1 MESEKK
7 DTPSLRGSRGAR
19 GRGMANVRERAAEKS
34 PSPKPS
40 QEKRESSKPEQVESN
55 QGNKNTNQNSRTGR
69 RGQNR
74 QIHRRNRRMRQ
85 PNRNNRRLER
95 AQNAL
100 RNQSRNQRGNYRPRR
115 GFYSMRRRT
124 PFGRRSIFIAGLP
137 RFVTRF
143 RLFGMLRK
151 EGRCLRCSLLRD
163 RFGRSRGI
171 AFAEMQ
177 NPRDAWKIIQNYRG
191 REVFGNT
198 IFVTF
203 KRNPN
208 RWNYNRNNNRF
219 WNNRQFNNYNPRY
232 QRPFR
237 PNRGNY
243 GRGRGRGRGRNFQ

>member
-7 DTPSLRGSRGAR
+7 ETATLRGSRGAR
-19 GRGMANVRERAAEKS
+19 GRALPNIRGRVAEKS

-40 QEKRESSKPEQVESN
+40 QGKLESSKPEQVEIIK
-55 QGNKNTNQNSRTGR
+55 GNRNTNQSSRTTR
-69 RGQNR
+69 RGQTR
-74 QIHRRNRRMRQ
+74 QNPRRNRRMRQ

-95 AQNAL
+95 AQNAF
-100 RNQSRNQRGNYRPRR
+100 RNQSRNQRGRFRARR
-115 GFYSMRRRT
+115 GYFSMRRR

-137 RFVTRF
+137 KTVNRFT
-143 RLFGMLRK
+143 LFGLLRK

-177 NPRDAWKIIQNYRG
+177 NPRDAWKVIQKYRG

-208 RWNYNRNNNRF
+208 RRNYNWNNRF
-219 WNNRQFNNYNPRY
+219 RNNRQFNNYNPRI

-237 PNRGNY
+237 PRGNY
-243 GRGRGRGRGRNFQ
+243 GRGRGRGRRF